1 MINSHEKYEFS
12 FCCVKLQVSCPFWE
26 ISNFKQETIN
36 NSQNNLF
43 SSAWL
48 KFAYNNTNIIHNI
61 SPQSTFLIKLMIA
74 NLAQSF
80 RFIINEVLQHQFCC
94 SLKRLMFII
103 YIDALYST
111 FATERVVM
119 IWLLVFVNY
128 ASLLHSIWSE
138 RNACLKHVNGYHI
151 HICICRSQ
159 FCIDIFSLYHPSPT
173 W

>member
-1 MINSHEKYEFS
+1 MHDWSLRI
-12 FCCVKLQVSCPFWE
+12 
-26 ISNFKQETIN
+26 
-36 NSQNNLF
+36 
-43 SSAWL
+43 
-48 KFAYNNTNIIHNI
+48 TNIIHNI

-103 YIDALYST
+103 YIDALYFT

-138 RNACLKHVNGYHI
+138 RIACLKHVNGYHI
-151 HICICRSQ
+151 HICICRSL